1 MTKLNKRASV
11 KSPVEGAR
19 PTKPEGLHT
28 QPVVRPREVAA
39 AQNALALPLDHLVIN
54 THFEM
59 NAAQAI
65 FEQLGFT
72 LMPRGRHSLGS
83 INHLMVFENDY
94 LELIGL
100 PSDGGPLRKEVL
112 ESPVG
117 IDGLVFRTSDAAR
130 THQVLQANGLAVQP
144 VQAFSRPVELDGV
157 VSEARFETV
166 RFEPGQFNAGRLYY
180 CKHFTPELVWRTEW
194 QAHSNRVNK
203 LAGLVIVCESPKQEA
218 KLYVAAAG
226 GVAAAGAHGEYRVR
240 GAHYSL
246 VFITAAQYAECFGG
260 LTCVGGKRSSFFGA
274 IALQTSSLTPLRQA
288 LKRTQK
294 NGLHTL
300 TWREQAGRIA
310 VHIPGFNTLLEF
322 VEAEIA

>member
-1 MTKLNKRASV
+1 MT
-11 KSPVEGAR
+11 
-19 PTKPEGLHT
+19 
-28 QPVVRPREVAA
+28 
-39 AQNALALPLDHLVIN
+39 NALALSLDHLVIN

-59 NAAQAI
+59 NAAHDI

-72 LMPRGRHSLGS
+72 LTPRGRHSLGS

-117 IDGLVFRTSDAAR
+117 IDGLVFQTSDAAR
-130 THQVLQANGLAVQP
+130 THQLLQANGLAVQP

-180 CKHFTPELVWRTEW
+180 CKHFTPELVWRKEW

-203 LAGLVIVCESPKQEA
+203 IAGLAIVCESPKQEA
-218 KLYVAAAG
+218 THYVAAAG
-226 GVAAAGAHGEYRVR
+226 GIAVAGANGEYRVC
-240 GAHYSL
+240 GAHYAL
-246 VFITAAQYAECFGG
+246 VFVTAAQYAECFGG
-260 LTCVGGKRSSFFGA
+260 MTCVGGKRPSFFGA
-274 IALQTSSLTPLRQA
+274 IAFQTSSLTPLRQA
-288 LKRTQK
+288 LKRMQK
-294 NGLHTL
+294 TGLHTI
-300 TWREQAGRIA
+300 TWREQPGRIA
-310 VHIPGFNTLLEF
+310 VQIPGFNTLLEF
-322 VEAEIA
+322 VDKDIA

>member
-1 MTKLNKRASV
+1 MTNS
-11 KSPVEGAR
+11 
-19 PTKPEGLHT
+19 
-28 QPVVRPREVAA
+28 
-39 AQNALALPLDHLVIN
+39 LALPLDHLVIN

-72 LMPRGRHSLGS
+72 LTPRGRHSLGS
-83 INHLMVFENDY
+83 INHLMVFDNDY

-100 PSDGGPLRKEVL
+100 PSDGGPLRKDVL

-117 IDGLVFRTSDAAR
+117 IDGLVFQTSDATR
-130 THQVLQANGLAVQP
+130 THQLLQANGLAVQP

-157 VSEARFETV
+157 VSDARFETV

-180 CKHFTPELVWRTEW
+180 CKHFTPELVWRKAW

-226 GVAAAGAHGEYRVR
+226 GVATAGANGEYRVR

-246 VFITAAQYAECFGG
+246 VFVTAAQYAECFGG
-260 LTCVGGKRSSFFGA
+260 LTCVGGKRPSFFGA
-274 IALQTSSLTPLRQA
+274 IAFQTSSLTPLRHA
-288 LKRTQK
+288 LKRMQI
-294 NGLHTL
+294 NGLHTI
-300 TWREQAGRIA
+300 TWREQPGRIA

-322 VEAEIA
+322 VESDII

>member
-11 KSPVEGAR
+11 KSPVGGVR
-19 PTKPEGLHT
+19 PTTPEGLQA
-28 QPVVRPREVAA
+28 QPVVRPSEVTA
-39 AQNALALPLDHLVIN
+39 AQKALTLPLDHLVIN

-72 LMPRGRHSLGS
+72 LTPRGRHSLGS
-83 INHLMVFENDY
+83 INHLMVFDNDY

-100 PSDGGPLRKEVL
+100 PSDGGPLRKDVL

-117 IDGLVFRTSDAAR
+117 IDGLVFQTSDATR
-130 THQVLQANGLAVQP
+130 THQLLQANGLAVQP

-166 RFEPGQFNAGRLYY
+166 RFVSGQFSAGRLYY
-180 CKHFTPELVWRTEW
+180 CKHFTPELVWRKEW

-203 LAGLVIVCESPKQEA
+203 LAGLLIVCESPKQEA

-226 GVAAAGAHGEYRVR
+226 GVATAGANGEYRVR
-240 GAHYSL
+240 GEHYSL
-246 VFITAAQYAECFGG
+246 VFVTAAQYAECFGG
-260 LTCVGGKRSSFFGA
+260 LTCVGGKRPSFFGA
-274 IALQTSSLTPLRQA
+274 IALQTSSLTLLRQA
-288 LKRTQK
+288 LNRMQI
-294 NGLHTL
+294 NGLHTI
-300 TWREQAGRIA
+300 TWREQPGRIA
-310 VHIPGFNTLLEF
+310 VQIPGFNSLLEF
-322 VEAEIA
+322 VEADIT

>member
-1 MTKLNKRASV
+1 MNKLNTRTPVKPPVERARSAKRAGV
-11 KSPVEGAR
+11 RA
-19 PTKPEGLHT
+19 
-28 QPVVRPREVAA
+28 QPVVRPSGRATPHSD
-39 AQNALALPLDHLVIN
+39 LALPLDHLVIN

-59 NAAQAI
+59 NAAQTI

-72 LMPRGRHSLGS
+72 LTPRGRHSLGS

-100 PSDGGPLRKEVL
+100 PSDSGPLRKEVL

-117 IDGLVFRTSDAAR
+117 IDGLVFQTSDAAR
-130 THQVLQANGLAVQP
+130 THQLLQSNGLAVQP
-144 VQAFSRPVELDGV
+144 VQAFSRPVELKGI

-166 RFEPGQFNAGRLYY
+166 RFEPGQFSAGRLYY
-180 CKHFTPELVWRTEW
+180 CKHFTPELVWRKEW

-218 KLYVAAAG
+218 KHYVTAAG
-226 GVAAAGAHGEYRVR
+226 GVAAIGAHGEYRVR

-246 VFITAAQYAECFGG
+246 VFMTATQYTECFDG

-274 IALQTSSLTPLRQA
+274 IALETSSLTPLRQG
-288 LKRTQK
+288 LKRMQK

-300 TWREQAGRIA
+300 TWREQPGRIA
-310 VHIPGFNTLLEF
+310 VQISGFNTLLEF
-322 VEAEIA
+322 VDTDLA